1 MYGLNEDRNM
11 AETTRTVVTVAMV
24 YDELHLDWVQFAS
37 YLWLAIVLQARSG
50 DFASAAPEFT
60 FSREKR

>member
-1 MYGLNEDRNM
+1 MRI
-11 AETTRTVVTVAMV
+11 ETWQKQLEQWVTVAMV
-24 YDELHLDWVQFAS
+24 YDELHLDWVQSAS

-50 DFASAAPEFT
+50 DFASAASEFT

>member
-1 MYGLNEDRNM
+1 MRI
-11 AETTRTVVTVAMV
+11 ETLQKQLEQWVTVAMV
-24 YDELHLDWVQFAS
+24 YDELHLDWVHFAS

-50 DFASAAPEFT
+50 DFASAASEFT

>member
-1 MYGLNEDRNM
+1 MRI
-11 AETTRTVVTVAMV
+11 ETWQKQLEQWVTVAMV

-50 DFASAAPEFT
+50 DFASAASEFT

>member
-1 MYGLNEDRNM
+1 MRV
-11 AETTRTVVTVAMV
+11 ETWQKQLEQWVTVAMV

-50 DFASAAPEFT
+50 DFASAASEFT

>member
-1 MYGLNEDRNM
+1 MRI
-11 AETTRTVVTVAMV
+11 ETWQKQLEQWVTVAMV

-50 DFASAAPEFT
+50 DFASAASEVT
-60 FSREKR
+60 FIREKR

>member
-1 MYGLNEDRNM
+1 MRIEKWQKQLEQW
-11 AETTRTVVTVAMV
+11 VTVAMV

-50 DFASAAPEFT
+50 DFASAASEFT